1 MAMFLEFPISLRQL
15 AFKYKTETV
24 SVIFLGVQNMLGHP
38 VPTKKNHHSQFALLR
53 LHGEMFHIQYH
64 FLLKAIYE
72 KKMVEDFG
80 TQFFTIFYFGFCTS
94 SILSVSRTSDDTPY
108 AL

>member
-1 MAMFLEFPISLRQL
+1 
-15 AFKYKTETV
+15 
-24 SVIFLGVQNMLGHP
+24 MLGHP

-72 KKMVEDFG
+72 KKMVEILAPNSL
-80 TQFFTIFYFGFCTS
+80 QFFYFGFCTS
-94 SILSVSRTSDDTPY
+94 SI
-108 AL
+108 